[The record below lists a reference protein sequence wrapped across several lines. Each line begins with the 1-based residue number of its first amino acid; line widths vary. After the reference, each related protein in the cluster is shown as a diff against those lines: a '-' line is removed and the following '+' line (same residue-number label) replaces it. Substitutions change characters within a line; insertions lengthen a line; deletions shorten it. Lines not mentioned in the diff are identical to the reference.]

1 MLLKIG
7 ASTRLTVDADIRN
20 PAPGN
25 RSRDHDARPWAGVHG
40 PAGEGAPCA
49 RYSGRMCLL
58 VTRQLRAGRLSN
70 PSPEPRHSES
80 FLLGK
85 AREVERGNSHG
96 RRDIEGLNVT
106 A

>member
-7 ASTRLTVDADIRN
+7 ASTRLTVDADSRN
-20 PAPGN
+20 PAPSN

-40 PAGEGAPCA
+40 PAGGGAPCA
-49 RYSGRMCLL
+49 RYSSRMCLL

-70 PSPEPRHSES
+70 PSPEPSHFKF
-80 FLLGK
+80 FLFGK
-85 AREVERGNSHG
+85 AQKIEGGNSHG